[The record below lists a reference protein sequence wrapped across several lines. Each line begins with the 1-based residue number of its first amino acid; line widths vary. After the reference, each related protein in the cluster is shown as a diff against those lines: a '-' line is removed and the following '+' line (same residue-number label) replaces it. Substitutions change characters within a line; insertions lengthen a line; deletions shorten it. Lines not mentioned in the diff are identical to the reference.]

1 MSKKKNK
8 KSMSSFSIKVPKFI
22 DDFFELIFEIFIY
35 PKESTN
41 SSNGSSSSSSSSSNS
56 SSSESK
62 SENLVVC
69 PRCYGKAYVDLN
81 DIKRLGM
88 EHTWHHAG
96 PCGYCDGTGRVRAS
110 KVRFVS
116 PRLGSNVDRP

>member
-8 KSMSSFSIKVPKFI
+8 KNMSSFSIKVPKFI
-22 DDFFELIFEIFIY
+22 DDFFEFIFEIFIY
-35 PKESTN
+35 SKESTK

-62 SENLVVC
+62 SENQVVC

-96 PCGYCDGTGRVRAS
+96 PCGYCDGTGRVSAS

>member
-8 KSMSSFSIKVPKFI
+8 SNFNIKLPKFI
-22 DDFFELIFEIFIY
+22 DDFFEFIFEKLIY
-35 PKESTN
+35 SNDSTN
-41 SSNGSSSSSSSSSNS
+41 SSNRSSSNNS
-56 SSSESK
+56 SSYESK
-62 SENLVVC
+62 SENQVVC

-96 PCGYCDGTGRVRAS
+96 PCGYCDGTGRVSAS

>member
-1 MSKKKNK
+1 MSKKKNTNK
-8 KSMSSFSIKVPKFI
+8 FNFEAPKFI
-22 DDFFELIFEIFIY
+22 VAFFDFILDKIGRILWFLLEAY
-35 PKESTN
+35 SDNKN
-41 SSNGSSSSSSSSSNS
+41 
-56 SSSESK
+56 ESK
-62 SENLVVC
+62 SESNQPASESQVVC

-88 EHTWHHAG
+88 EHRWQHAG
-96 PCGYCDGTGRVRAS
+96 PCGYCDGSGRVSAS

>member
-8 KSMSSFSIKVPKFI
+8 KNMSSFSIKVPKFI

-41 SSNGSSSSSSSSSNS
+41 SSNGSSSSNS

-62 SENLVVC
+62 SDNLVVC

-88 EHTWHHAG
+88 EHKWSHAG

>member
-8 KSMSSFSIKVPKFI
+8 SNFNIKVPKFI
-22 DDFFELIFEIFIY
+22 DDFFEFIFEIFIY
-35 PKESTN
+35 SKESTK

-56 SSSESK
+56 SSSESI

-96 PCGYCDGTGRVRAS
+96 PCGYCDGTGRVSAS

-116 PRLGSNVDRP
+116 PRLGSNADRP

>member
-8 KSMSSFSIKVPKFI
+8 KNMSSFSIKVPKFI

-41 SSNGSSSSSSSSSNS
+41 SSNVSSSSSSSSSNS
-56 SSSESK
+56 SSSESI

-88 EHTWHHAG
+88 EYKWHHAG

-110 KVRFVS
+110 KVRFVD
-116 PRLGSNVDRP
+116 PGLGSNVNRP

>member
-1 MSKKKNK
+1 MSKKKDK

-56 SSSESK
+56 SSSEST

-116 PRLGSNVDRP
+116 PRLGSNVSSP

>member
-8 KSMSSFSIKVPKFI
+8 KNTSSFSIKVPKFI

-88 EHTWHHAG
+88 EHTWSHAG

>member
-8 KSMSSFSIKVPKFI
+8 KNMSSFSIKVPKFI

-88 EHTWHHAG
+88 EHTWSHAG

>member
-8 KSMSSFSIKVPKFI
+8 KNMSSFSIKVPKFI

-62 SENLVVC
+62 SDNLVVC

-88 EHTWHHAG
+88 EHTWSHAG